1 MGDTLF
7 YQYIDRL
14 SLFYN
19 YFAFLDTDAYL
30 ADQLFIKHQV
40 RVHFC
45 EEYVRGD
52 SPYRVIFCHVR
63 KRDRARFQ
71 AALEELPKKMMYAVR
86 FGANANSR
94 EKRRRIPVKQLIPLD
109 KRSKKAKREYHAK
122 QRGSWNGVNP
132 VTRIVQSRKAYD
144 RARVKQSDRRDPRID

>member
-52 SPYRVIFCHVR
+52 SPVSYT
-63 KRDRARFQ
+63 Q
-71 AALEELPKKMMYAVR
+71 LTLPT
-86 FGANANSR
+86 NR
-94 EKRRRIPVKQLIPLD
+94 EVYI
-109 KRSKKAKREYHAK
+109 
-122 QRGSWNGVNP
+122 
-132 VTRIVQSRKAYD
+132 
-144 RARVKQSDRRDPRID
+144 

>member
-45 EEYVRGD
+45 
-52 SPYRVIFCHVR
+52 HVR

-71 AALEELPKKMMYAVR
+71 AALEELPKKMMLLGYIDYLDVCRALWGECQQQR
-86 FGANANSR
+86 KEEANSR
-94 EKRRRIPVKQLIPLD
+94 EAVDSIGQ
-109 KRSKKAKREYHAK
+109 A
-122 QRGSWNGVNP
+122 Q
-132 VTRIVQSRKAYD
+132 
-144 RARVKQSDRRDPRID
+144 

>member
-45 EEYVRGD
+45 EEYVR
-52 SPYRVIFCHVR
+52 
-63 KRDRARFQ
+63 
-71 AALEELPKKMMYAVR
+71 
-86 FGANANSR
+86 
-94 EKRRRIPVKQLIPLD
+94 
-109 KRSKKAKREYHAK
+109 
-122 QRGSWNGVNP
+122 
-132 VTRIVQSRKAYD
+132 VTLRTV
-144 RARVKQSDRRDPRID
+144 

>member
-52 SPYRVIFCHVR
+52 SPYRVIFW
-63 KRDRARFQ
+63 FQ
-71 AALEELPKKMMYAVR
+71 AALEELPKKMMLLGYIDYLDVCRALWGECQQQR
-86 FGANANSR
+86 KEEANSR
-94 EKRRRIPVKQLIPLD
+94 EAVDSIGQ
-109 KRSKKAKREYHAK
+109 A
-122 QRGSWNGVNP
+122 Q
-132 VTRIVQSRKAYD
+132 
-144 RARVKQSDRRDPRID
+144 

>member
-63 KRDRARFQ
+63 KRDRSRGDRDEQFPDLS
-71 AALEELPKKMMYAVR
+71 AAVY
-86 FGANANSR
+86 G
-94 EKRRRIPVKQLIPLD
+94 
-109 KRSKKAKREYHAK
+109 RSCGG
-122 QRGSWNGVNP
+122 RGGS
-132 VTRIVQSRKAYD
+132 
-144 RARVKQSDRRDPRID
+144 

>member
-71 AALEELPKKMMYAVR
+71 AALEEVNRLKPSSAKGRYISKATVATT
-86 FGANANSR
+86 FGPG
-94 EKRRRIPVKQLIPLD
+94 IPV
-109 KRSKKAKREYHAK
+109 
-122 QRGSWNGVNP
+122 
-132 VTRIVQSRKAYD
+132 
-144 RARVKQSDRRDPRID
+144 DPAAVAA

>member
-71 AALEELPKKMMYAVR
+71 AALEELPKKMMLLGYIDYLDVCRALQDAV
-86 FGANANSR
+86 APYIHQEAYSR
-94 EKRRRIPVKQLIPLD
+94 EAVDSIGQ
-109 KRSKKAKREYHAK
+109 A
-122 QRGSWNGVNP
+122 Q
-132 VTRIVQSRKAYD
+132 
-144 RARVKQSDRRDPRID
+144 

>member
-30 ADQLFIKHQV
+30 AGSAFIKHQV

-71 AALEELPKKMMYAVR
+71 AALEELPEKDDVAGLYR
-86 FGANANSR
+86 LFGCMPCALGRMPTA
-94 EKRRRIPVKQLIPLD
+94 EKRGGEFP
-109 KRSKKAKREYHAK
+109 
-122 QRGSWNGVNP
+122 
-132 VTRIVQSRKAYD
+132 
-144 RARVKQSDRRDPRID
+144 

>member
-40 RVHFC
+40 RVHFR

-63 KRDRARFQ
+63 KRDRERFQ
-71 AALEELPKKMMYAVR
+71 AALE
-86 FGANANSR
+86 FGCMPCALGRIPTA
-94 EKRRRIPVKQLIPLD
+94 EKRGEFP
-109 KRSKKAKREYHAK
+109 
-122 QRGSWNGVNP
+122 
-132 VTRIVQSRKAYD
+132 
-144 RARVKQSDRRDPRID
+144 

>member
-7 YQYIDRL
+7 YQHIDRL

-30 ADQLFIKHQV
+30 ADQLFVKHQA
-40 RVHFC
+40 RVHFR

-71 AALEELPKKMMYAVR
+71 AALEELPKKMMLLGYIDYLDVCRALWGECQQQR
-86 FGANANSR
+86 
-94 EKRRRIPVKQLIPLD
+94 KRGGELP
-109 KRSKKAKREYHAK
+109 
-122 QRGSWNGVNP
+122 
-132 VTRIVQSRKAYD
+132 
-144 RARVKQSDRRDPRID
+144 

>member
-7 YQYIDRL
+7 YQDIDRL

-71 AALEELPKKMMYAVR
+71 AALEELPKKMMLLGYIDYLDVCRALWGECQQQR
-86 FGANANSR
+86 KEEANSR
-94 EKRRRIPVKQLIPLD
+94 EAVDSIGQ
-109 KRSKKAKREYHAK
+109 A
-122 QRGSWNGVNP
+122 Q
-132 VTRIVQSRKAYD
+132 
-144 RARVKQSDRRDPRID
+144 

>member
-40 RVHFC
+40 RVHF
-45 EEYVRGD
+45 
-52 SPYRVIFCHVR
+52 
-63 KRDRARFQ
+63 
-71 AALEELPKKMMYAVR
+71 
-86 FGANANSR
+86 
-94 EKRRRIPVKQLIPLD
+94 
-109 KRSKKAKREYHAK
+109 
-122 QRGSWNGVNP
+122 
-132 VTRIVQSRKAYD
+132 
-144 RARVKQSDRRDPRID
+144 

>member
-1 MGDTLF
+1 MGNTHF
-7 YQYIDRL
+7 YQHIDRL
-14 SLFYN
+14 SLFYS

-71 AALEELPKKMMYAVR
+71 AALEELPKKMMLLGHTDYLDVC
-86 FGANANSR
+86 GALWSECHRQKKEEANFR
-94 EKRRRIPVKQLIPLD
+94 ETVDSIGQ
-109 KRSKKAKREYHAK
+109 A
-122 QRGSWNGVNP
+122 Q
-132 VTRIVQSRKAYD
+132 
-144 RARVKQSDRRDPRID
+144 

>member
-7 YQYIDRL
+7 YQHIDRP

-40 RVHFC
+40 RVHFR

-71 AALEELPKKMMYAVR
+71 AALEELPKKMMLLGY
-86 FGANANSR
+86 
-94 EKRRRIPVKQLIPLD
+94 IDYLD
-109 KRSKKAKREYHAK
+109 VCRALWGECQHQRKESAKPAK
-122 QRGSWNGVNP
+122 SCQGLK
-132 VTRIVQSRKAYD
+132 TQK
-144 RARVKQSDRRDPRID
+144 